1 MQTTLLGLAIALIL
15 ALIGALVGPY
25 FVDWNQFRPQFE
37 AEASRVIGTPVRVTG
52 KLDALLLPTPT
63 LRLRDVAVG
72 GDNDPAR
79 IRAGKLDVEFSLGAL
94 MRGEWRASELSLD
107 GFALDL
113 GLDRQGRF
121 QWPSTAGR
129 FNLGSLAIDRMN
141 VAGRIA
147 LHDASSGATLRIDD
161 LKFSGDVR
169 ALAGSLRGDGSF
181 TLLGARTPFR
191 ISSGQTGDG
200 KGTRVHF
207 TAEPG
212 ERPLLADLDGTLTFD
227 NTVPKFEGAFTL
239 ARLADAKSSAS
250 TQTWKLVSRLK
261 ANPSSAVF
269 EQVEAAYGPDD
280 NALRLTGGG
289 EIRFGASPLLR
300 LTLSARQ
307 LDADRLLAR
316 DATPAEPLRLLP
328 ALRML
333 VTSLPAL
340 PLPAQIELSSDQIAL
355 GGRPLQNVAAELRGD
370 DKSWTIAKL
379 EMRAPGATR
388 VTASGA
394 ISEPGPSARFT
405 GPVNIESSDPD
416 VLAAWLQ
423 GRTDA
428 TYRNQK
434 PLRLRGT
441 AMVAADRIGIDGMK
455 AEVNGGDIEG
465 RLALLT
471 IADGKMRL
479 EAALKAASLDI
490 DAVSSLAGV
499 LAGSQSAWPEEAQ
512 ISLDAGRALIAGQEV
527 RPVAVTLSYGPKT
540 IAVDRIQIG
549 DASDGL
555 SISGAGSFDRIDGNG
570 KLTLDTAAP
579 SLAQIGGFG
588 APFAPAVAERVN
600 ALASSPG
607 AARVQLKADFARA
620 KDRAGR
626 TNARAVLDIDAP
638 QVKGAVTLTAAQN
651 IDIASGFDLA
661 ALRGSEF
668 NVETKLTGSNTARM
682 VRALGLGHIVSAEDG
697 PVQFESLATGA
708 WGSPLQLKAKLTGA
722 GVDGDIQGTG
732 NPWADQPTAA
742 VSLVVRRADL
752 AALFGLKPASMPSIF
767 LSSRLGVAGN
777 IFTFDNLDVTA
788 GGSRVRGRLVLTRG
802 DEVGVDGEIGLDTL
816 NLAAVTGVAFGATGH
831 DASSPLDRGWLRG
844 WRGKLAF
851 QALSGTLPG
860 GAELRP
866 VSGALKGDGQSLALE
881 NVKGG
886 IGGGEATIDLDAQQ
900 TLAGVAQGATQSTSF
915 NARVQLSGVDGAALR
930 YRSLSMPDGKV
941 ALQMTLAGQGR
952 SAAGLTGALS
962 GAGVLTLTDA
972 RIAGLDPRA
981 FEVAIRATDGG
992 QATDDIK
999 LREIVEPVLAGGT
1012 LTVPSAQIPFSIKDG
1027 RLKVEAA
1034 TLDARRARVAIAG
1047 GYDLL
1052 ADQADLRAV
1061 MSPVSTRPING
1072 RPEIRVDLNGSP
1084 DGMARTVDVAALSS
1098 WLGMRAIDR
1107 ETLRLDQLERGVA
1120 PGSETDELWDEEL
1133 PAAEPMPPSEVKI
1146 PNRDPRRKNSGAKTA
1161 PASAPTAPRPPV
1173 AAGPPPHSPPSSP
1186 PASPGNGALLPPLPP
1201 PLDIKPAPGAMRAP
1215 KQRPAA
1221 PAGTF

>member
-15 ALIGALVGPY
+15 ALIAALVGPY

-52 KLDALLLPTPT
+52 KLDARLLPTPT

-72 GDNDPAR
+72 GDNDPAK
-79 IRAGKLDVEFSLGAL
+79 IRAGKLDVEFDLGAL
-94 MRGEWRASELSLD
+94 MRGEWRATELSLD

-141 VAGRIA
+141 IAGRIV

-169 ALAGSLRGDGSF
+169 ALASSMRGEGSF
-181 TLLGARTPFR
+181 TLLGAQTPFR
-191 ISSGQTGDG
+191 ISSGQSNDG

-227 NTVPKFEGAFTL
+227 NTVPKFEGALIL
-239 ARLADAKSSAS
+239 ARPADVRS
-250 TQTWKLVSRLK
+250 TEPGQTWKLSSRVK
-261 ANPSSAVF
+261 ANPSSAAF
-269 EQVEAAYGPDD
+269 EQVEVAYGPDD

-289 EIRFGASPLLR
+289 DIRFGASPLLR
-300 LTLSARQ
+300 LALSARQ

-316 DATPAEPLRLLP
+316 GAANPEPLRLLP
-328 ALRML
+328 ALRAL

-355 GGRPLQNVAAELRGD
+355 GGRPLQNVVAELRAD
-370 DKSWTIAKL
+370 DKSWTIGKF

-388 VTASGA
+388 VTASGT
-394 ISEPGPSARFT
+394 ISEPGSSASFT
-405 GPVNIESSDPD
+405 GPINIESSDPD

-428 TYRNQK
+428 TYRNQR
-434 PLRLRGT
+434 PLRLRGGAT
-441 AMVAADRIGIDGMK
+441 VAADRIGIDGMK
-455 AEVNGGDIEG
+455 AEVNGGEIEG

-471 IADGKMRL
+471 IADGKTRL
-479 EAALKAASLDI
+479 EAALKAASLDV
-490 DAVSSLAGV
+490 DAMSSLAGM
-499 LAGSQSAWPEEAQ
+499 LAGPQSVWPDEAQ
-512 ISLDAGRALIAGQEV
+512 ISLDAGRALVAGQEV
-527 RPVAVTLSYGPKT
+527 RPVAATLSYGPKT
-540 IAVDRIQIG
+540 IALDRIQIG
-549 DASDGL
+549 DANGDL

-570 KLTLDTAAP
+570 KLALDAAAP
-579 SLAQIGGFG
+579 SLAQIGGFI
-588 APFAPAVAERVN
+588 APFAPIAAERLT
-600 ALASSPG
+600 ALGSLPG
-607 AARVQLKADFARA
+607 AARMQLKADFARA
-620 KDRAGR
+620 KDRTGR

-638 QVKGAVTLTAAQN
+638 QVKGAITLTAAPN
-651 IDIASGFDLA
+651 IDIARGVDLA
-661 ALRGSEF
+661 ALGGSEF
-668 NVETKLTGSNTARM
+668 NIETKLTANNTASI
-682 VRALGLGHIVSAEDG
+682 VQAVGLDRIVSAGDG
-697 PVQFESLATGA
+697 PAQFESSATGI
-708 WGSPLQLKAKLTGA
+708 WGAPLQLKAKLTGI

-742 VSLVVRRADL
+742 LTVAVRRADL
-752 AALFGLKPASMPSIF
+752 AALFGLKPASMPSIA

-777 IFTFDNLDVTA
+777 IFTFDDLDTTV
-788 GGSRVRGRLVLTRG
+788 GGSRLRGRLVLTRG
-802 DEVGVDGEIGLDTL
+802 DETGVDGEIGLDTL
-816 NLAAVTGVAFGATGH
+816 DLAAVTGLAFGAAAH
-831 DASSPLDRGWLRG
+831 DTSSPLDRGWLRG

-851 QALSGTLPG
+851 QALSGVLPG
-860 GAELRP
+860 GTELRP
-866 VSGALKGDGQSLALE
+866 VSGAIKGDGQSLTLE
-881 NVKGG
+881 NFKAG
-886 IGGGEATIDLDAQQ
+886 IGGGEAAIDLDARQ
-900 TLAGVAQGATQSTSF
+900 TAQGPNQGTSF
-915 NARVQLSGVDGAALR
+915 NARVQLSGVDGAALS
-930 YRSLSMPDGKV
+930 YRSLTMPGGKV

-962 GAGVLTLTDA
+962 GAGTLTLTEA

-981 FEVAIRATDGG
+981 FEVALRASDGG

-999 LREIVEPVLAGGT
+999 LRDIVEPVLASGA
-1012 LTVPSAQIPFSIKDG
+1012 LTVPSAQIPFSLKEG
-1027 RLKVEAA
+1027 RLRIEAA
-1034 TLDARRARVAIAG
+1034 TLNAKRARVAIAG

-1052 ADQADLRAV
+1052 VDQADLRAV
-1061 MSPVSTRPING
+1061 MSPVTTRPING

-1084 DGMARTVDVAALSS
+1084 DGLARAVDVAALSS

-1107 ETLRLDQLERGVA
+1107 ETRRLDQLERGVA
-1120 PGSETDELWDEEL
+1120 PELETDELWDEEL
-1133 PAAEPMPPSEVKI
+1133 PATESIPPSEVKI
-1146 PNRDPRRKNSGAKTA
+1146 PIRDPRRKSSGAKAA
-1161 PASAPTAPRPPV
+1161 PAGAAVAPRAPV
-1173 AAGPPPHSPPSSP
+1173 AVSPPPSPSPSPSSSPPSGSTVVQ
-1186 PASPGNGALLPPLPP
+1186 PLPP
-1201 PLDIKPAPGAMRAP
+1201 PIDIKPAPGVMRMQ